1 MTGTFVRRAAVC
13 AALLSIAPSTSWA
26 VGKIGVGSGVPYGTP
41 LLGIGLELDLG
52 RYVGVLG
59 GVGVGNYEA
68 PWAVGL
74 RLSLAGPEKKWR
86 PHLTGVHWTEGN
98 GIYVGVDHDVGK
110 PGGIVLTYGVGF
122 GDVNPEANV
131 GTMFGVSYRF

>member
-1 MTGTFVRRAAVC
+1 
-13 AALLSIAPSTSWA
+13 
-26 VGKIGVGSGVPYGTP
+26 
-41 LLGIGLELDLG
+41 
-52 RYVGVLG
+52 
-59 GVGVGNYEA
+59 
-68 PWAVGL
+68 
-74 RLSLAGPEKKWR
+74 
-86 PHLTGVHWTEGN
+86 VHWTEGN